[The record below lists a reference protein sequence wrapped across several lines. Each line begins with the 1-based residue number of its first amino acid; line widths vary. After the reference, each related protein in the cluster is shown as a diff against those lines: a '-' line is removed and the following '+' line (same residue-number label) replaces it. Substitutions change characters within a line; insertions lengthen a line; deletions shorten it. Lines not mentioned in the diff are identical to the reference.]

1 MSSLRVRL
9 LGGLE
14 LHRGSSPLPPFPT
27 RRAASLFA
35 FLALHA
41 GRTFHREA
49 LAGHFWGDQPEER
62 ARKCLRTT
70 LWRVRCVVDGGRVPG
85 SELRVEGGR
94 IGLAPF
100 PGTEVDVH
108 SLLEGIDRAEA
119 QSASAGAPADDTVRD
134 LEDALALYRGHL
146 LEGVYEDWAALE
158 RERVRLAHLRG
169 LEILLQWR
177 RDRGEW
183 TEAVRRAREILA
195 LDPLREHVHR
205 ALIEALHA
213 MGDRPSAIRQFHLCR
228 RLLDEELDVDPMP
241 ETRALHRRILDSG
254 EQAGRAPGVP
264 PGSPRAMMAQV
275 DGLLEELY
283 EVAGRLERARAA
295 LESAGVRAS
304 PG

>member
-1 MSSLRVRL
+1 MSILRVRL

-14 LHRGSSPLPPFPT
+14 LHRGSSALPPFPT

-41 GRTFHREA
+41 GRSFHREA
-49 LAGHFWGDQPEER
+49 LAGLFWGDQREER

-70 LWRVRCVVDGGRVPG
+70 LWRVRCVVEDGQVAG

-94 IGLAPF
+94 IGLGLSN
-100 PGTEVDVH
+100 GTEVDVH
-108 SLLEGIDRAEA
+108 ALLEGIDRAEA
-119 QSASAGAPADDTVRD
+119 HSTSPATPADATVQE
-134 LEDALALYRGHL
+134 LEATLALYRGHL
-146 LEGVYEDWAALE
+146 LEGVYEDWAAGE

-183 TEAVRRAREILA
+183 TEAIRRAREILA

-205 ALIEALHA
+205 ALMEALHA
-213 MGDRPSAIRQFHLCR
+213 GGDRPSAIRQFHACR

-241 ETRALHRRILDSG
+241 ETTALHRRILEAG
-254 EQAGRAPGVP
+254 ERGSRAPIP
-264 PGSPRAMMAQV
+264 AGSPRTVLAQV

-283 EVAGRLERARAA
+283 AVAGRLERARAA
-295 LESAGVRAS
+295 LESTGIRVP